1 MDNNLILSTCV
12 AVVYFVFKLIE
23 TKVIKKEKKE
33 VKSFLKDVIIVFIST
48 FLGGFIL
55 TKINTKPMTGG
66 GVAASTQAFIDE
78 PNF

>member
-12 AVVYFVFKLIE
+12 AVVYFVFKFIE
-23 TKVIKKEKKE
+23 SKVVKKENKE
-33 VKSFLKDVIIVFIST
+33 VKSFLKDVVIVFIST

-55 TKINTKPMTGG
+55 AKINTKTMVGG
-66 GVAASTQAFIDE
+66 GPSTQAFVDE

>member
-23 TKVIKKEKKE
+23 IKVVKKENKE
-33 VKSFLKDVIIVFIST
+33 VKSLLKDVILVFIST

-55 TKINTKPMTGG
+55 TKINTRNMTGG
-66 GVAASTQAFIDE
+66 GGNASTQAFIDE